1 VRVRD
6 GCLTK
11 AIVSHALEFRSM
23 RLLTHYYISSS
34 CYATNKYSLHSLF
47 VVVVDFF
54 YLCLIIHLF

>member
-6 GCLTK
+6 GCLAK

-54 YLCLIIHLF
+54 IYV